1 MKSLNQ
7 LIHRATKSAAVAL
20 LVAGSGL
27 GIAACSS
34 STTGGTNPPGAS
46 PQVNEFQLRNG
57 MRQLWEEH
65 VVWTRVFLIDAVAGL
80 ADTSAATARL
90 LKNQVDIGDAI
101 KPFYGDAA
109 GAKLASLLHDH
120 ITIAAEVVTAAKAGD
135 AAALADAKTRWYAN
149 ADQIAAFLASANPN
163 WPEADLKTMM
173 KEHLDQTLA
182 EAVARL
188 TGDYAGEIAAYGHV
202 RQHIL
207 DMADALTA
215 GVVAQFPTEVAPSPL
230 TEKEEGLYLAM
241 RVLWE
246 DHVSWTRFFL
256 IDDIASLPSTSD
268 TTNRLLQNQVD
279 IGNAIKPFY
288 GEAAGNKLASLLHDH
303 IAIAAELVADAK
315 SRDSAALAAA
325 KLRWYANA
333 DQISQF
339 LAAANPNW
347 PLADL
352 EMMMHQ
358 HLDRTLAEATARL
371 SQDWTGDI
379 ADYDDIEGDILK
391 MADALSAGVA
401 AQFPTEVQ

>member
-7 LIHRATKSAAVAL
+7 IIHRATKSAAAAL
-20 LVAGSGL
+20 LVVSSGL
-27 GIAACSS
+27 GVAACSS
-34 STTGGTNPPGAS
+34 STDVGANPPGAT
-46 PQVNEFQLRNG
+46 PLVNESQLRNG

-65 VVWTRVFLIDAVAGL
+65 VVWTRVFLIDAVSGL
-80 ADTSAATARL
+80 GDTSAATARL
-90 LKNQVDIGDAI
+90 LKNQDDIGDAI

-109 GAKLASLLHDH
+109 GAQLTSLLRDH

-149 ADQIAAFLASANPN
+149 ADEIATFLASANPN
-163 WPEADLKTMM
+163 WSAADLKTMM

-182 EAVARL
+182 EAVAQL

-215 GVVAQFPTEVAPSPL
+215 GVIAQFPTEVAPSPL
-230 TEKEEGLYLAM
+230 TDKEERLYLAM

-256 IDDIASLPSTSD
+256 IDDIADLPGTSD
-268 TTNRLLQNQVD
+268 VTNRLLQNQLD
-279 IGNAIKPFY
+279 IGDAIKPFY
-288 GEAAGNKLASLLHDH
+288 GEAAGNQLASLLHDH

-325 KLRWYANA
+325 KIRWYTNA
-333 DQISQF
+333 DQIAQF
-339 LAAANPNW
+339 LASANPNW

-371 SQDWTGDI
+371 GQDWAGDI
-379 ADYDDIEGDILK
+379 ADYDEIEGDILT
-391 MADALSAGVA
+391 MADALSEGIAK
-401 AQFPTEVQ
+401 QFPAKVQ